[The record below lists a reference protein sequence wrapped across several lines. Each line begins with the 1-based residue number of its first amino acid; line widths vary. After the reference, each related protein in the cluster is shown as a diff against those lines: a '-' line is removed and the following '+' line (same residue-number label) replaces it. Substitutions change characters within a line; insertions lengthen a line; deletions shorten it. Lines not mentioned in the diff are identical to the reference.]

1 MCIRRIGLTGRTH
14 EIGEVKDSSWESGKL
29 LDLQTLDE
37 NVLVEIDYLINL
49 IHGIFLNE
57 VYNMSLNTVD
67 GMRLPKVVPAGV
79 AFPGRF

>member
-49 IHGIFLNE
+49 IHGIF
-57 VYNMSLNTVD
+57 
-67 GMRLPKVVPAGV
+67 
-79 AFPGRF
+79 